1 MYVCASSPKKA
12 RDSFFRDSRKMALF
26 FSNFFCIFGYM
37 IIVPE
42 TPITDVSFTKWN
54 PCIKI
59 EVKDESLEDTFHYY
73 IIPLIDVSQQ
83 ELENNLE
90 SIPSLWSSES
100 TEFESEEGITLY
112 TMRLFDEDMPELTTE
127 EEVEILYKIL
137 TKKDLY

>member
-1 MYVCASSPKKA
+1 
-12 RDSFFRDSRKMALF
+12 
-26 FSNFFCIFGYM
+26 M

-54 PCIKI
+54 TCIKI
-59 EVKDESLEDTFHYY
+59 EMKDESLDEVFHYY
-73 IIPLIDVSQQ
+73 IIPLIDVTQE
-83 ELENNLE
+83 ELENNIE
-90 SIPSLWSSES
+90 TIPSLWSSES

-112 TMRLFDEDMPELTTE
+112 TMRLFDEDLPELTTE

>member
-1 MYVCASSPKKA
+1 
-12 RDSFFRDSRKMALF
+12 
-26 FSNFFCIFGYM
+26 M

-54 PCIKI
+54 SCIRI
-59 EVKDESLEDTFHYY
+59 EMKDETLDESFHYY
-73 IIPLIDVSQQ
+73 VIPLIDVSPE
-83 ELENNLE
+83 ELEEHLE

-100 TEFESEEGITLY
+100 TEFESEEGVTLY

>member
-1 MYVCASSPKKA
+1 
-12 RDSFFRDSRKMALF
+12 
-26 FSNFFCIFGYM
+26 
-37 IIVPE
+37 
-42 TPITDVSFTKWN
+42 
-54 PCIKI
+54 
-59 EVKDESLEDTFHYY
+59 
-73 IIPLIDVSQQ
+73 
-83 ELENNLE
+83 LE

>member
-1 MYVCASSPKKA
+1 
-12 RDSFFRDSRKMALF
+12 
-26 FSNFFCIFGYM
+26 M

-42 TPITDVSFTKWN
+42 TPITDISFTKWN

-59 EVKDESLEDTFHYY
+59 EMKDESLNETFHYY
-73 IIPLIDVSQQ
+73 IIPLIDVSQE
-83 ELENNLE
+83 ELENSIE
-90 SIPSLWSSES
+90 TIPSLWSSES

>member
-1 MYVCASSPKKA
+1 
-12 RDSFFRDSRKMALF
+12 
-26 FSNFFCIFGYM
+26 M

-54 PCIKI
+54 PCIRI
-59 EVKDESLEDTFHYY
+59 EMKDDTLDELFHYY
-73 IIPLIDVSQQ
+73 IIPLIDVSQK
-83 ELENNLE
+83 ELEENLE
-90 SIPSLWSSES
+90 TIPALWSSES
-100 TEFESEEGITLY
+100 TEFESEEGVTLY

>member
-1 MYVCASSPKKA
+1 M
-12 RDSFFRDSRKMALF
+12 
-26 FSNFFCIFGYM
+26 
-37 IIVPE
+37 
-42 TPITDVSFTKWN
+42 
-54 PCIKI
+54 
-59 EVKDESLEDTFHYY
+59 KDESLDEVFHYY
-73 IIPLIDVSQQ
+73 IIPLIDVSQE
-83 ELENNLE
+83 ELEDNIE

>member
-1 MYVCASSPKKA
+1 
-12 RDSFFRDSRKMALF
+12 
-26 FSNFFCIFGYM
+26 M

-54 PCIKI
+54 ACIKI
-59 EVKDESLEDTFHYY
+59 EMKDESLDEVFHYY
-73 IIPLIDVSQQ
+73 IIPLIDVTQE
-83 ELENNLE
+83 ELENDIE
-90 SIPSLWSSES
+90 TIPSLWSSES

-112 TMRLFDEDMPELTTE
+112 TMRLFDEDLPELTTE

>member
-1 MYVCASSPKKA
+1 
-12 RDSFFRDSRKMALF
+12 
-26 FSNFFCIFGYM
+26 M

-59 EVKDESLEDTFHYY
+59 EMKDETLSETFHYY
-73 IIPLIDVSQQ
+73 IIPLLDVSQE

-90 SIPSLWSSES
+90 TIPALWSSES
-100 TEFESEEGITLY
+100 TEFESEEGVTLY

-127 EEVEILYKIL
+127 EEIEILYKIL

>member
-1 MYVCASSPKKA
+1 
-12 RDSFFRDSRKMALF
+12 
-26 FSNFFCIFGYM
+26 M

-59 EVKDESLEDTFHYY
+59 EMKDEMLDESFHYY
-73 IIPLIDVSQQ
+73 IIPLIDVSQK
-83 ELENNLE
+83 ELEDNLDT
-90 SIPSLWSSES
+90 IPALWSSES

>member
-1 MYVCASSPKKA
+1 M
-12 RDSFFRDSRKMALF
+12 
-26 FSNFFCIFGYM
+26 
-37 IIVPE
+37 
-42 TPITDVSFTKWN
+42 
-54 PCIKI
+54 
-59 EVKDESLEDTFHYY
+59 KDESLDESFHYY
-73 IIPLIDVSQQ
+73 VIPLIDVSQE
-83 ELENNLE
+83 ELENNIE

>member
-1 MYVCASSPKKA
+1 M
-12 RDSFFRDSRKMALF
+12 
-26 FSNFFCIFGYM
+26 
-37 IIVPE
+37 
-42 TPITDVSFTKWN
+42 
-54 PCIKI
+54 
-59 EVKDESLEDTFHYY
+59 KDESLDESFHYY
-73 IIPLIDVSQQ
+73 IIPLIDVTQE

-137 TKKDLY
+137 TKKELY